1 MVHNSNGKKNNLNNF
16 EEQGVIS
23 YALSKLINLFFT
35 KWEYKLNVL
44 YPDRDR
50 RRNMLPNRL

>member
-1 MVHNSNGKKNNLNNF
+1 MVKNNLNNF

-23 YALSKLINLFFT
+23 YALSKLINLFFHHYT
-35 KWEYKLNVL
+35 KWEYKLNAL

>member
-23 YALSKLINLFFT
+23 YALSKLINLFFHH
-35 KWEYKLNVL
+35 Y
-44 YPDRDR
+44 
-50 RRNMLPNRL
+50 